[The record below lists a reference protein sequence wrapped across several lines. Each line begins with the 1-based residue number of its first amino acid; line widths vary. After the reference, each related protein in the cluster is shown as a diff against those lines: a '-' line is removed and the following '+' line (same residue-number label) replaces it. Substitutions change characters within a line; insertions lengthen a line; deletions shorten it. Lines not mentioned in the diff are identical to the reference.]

1 MANRDCSNEAEG
13 EGSDQAGDQRDQAA
27 DQRDQASG
35 QRDQAGGQRDQA
47 GDQRDQAG
55 DQRDQAAEQRDQAA
69 EQSAASV
76 RAGITTAAL
85 NRSALARREAASD
98 RRRALQDRGAA
109 ARERTEAELDRNT
122 SLADRG
128 AAARERTEAELDRN
142 TSLADRGAGASE
154 RTYAELDRNTALAD
168 RGAGAGE
175 RTHAER
181 DRNTSLA
188 DRGAS
193 ARERDGQREQS
204 HRLESLGQLAAGV
217 AHDFSNLLGVIL
229 NCTTMLAPQVTGTRA
244 AADVGEIRAAAERAA
259 RLTRQLLTFARGDVA
274 DPEPFDVNEIVRGVA
289 SMLDR
294 TLGEHIELRVDL
306 AGGPLVAIAE
316 PHQLEEIVLN
326 LAINARDAMPAGGKL
341 SLVTEPLP
349 PARGMAHRGPDVVL
363 RVADTGHGMAPEVV
377 ARAFEPFFTTKP
389 RSQGTGLGLATVY
402 GIVRQHGG
410 EVTIDSAVD
419 VGTTVTVV
427 LRGADTTP
435 APAGGAAVDT
445 PEGGHERILLVED
458 DAALRMGTA
467 RILVEQGYE
476 VLVACDGVEAQ
487 EVFEREGAALDV
499 VVTDVAMPR
508 MRGDELALRLG
519 ERSPAMPVIFLSGY
533 DPGDTPLTGRLL
545 AKPVAEDT
553 LLRAIREVLDDGS

>member
-13 EGSDQAGDQRDQAA
+13 EGSDQAGGQRDQAA
-27 DQRDQASG
+27 DQRDQAG
-35 QRDQAGGQRDQA
+35 GQRDQAADQRDQAGGQRDQ
-47 GDQRDQAG
+47 GG
-55 DQRDQAAEQRDQAA
+55 G
-69 EQSAASV
+69 QSEASV
-76 RAGITTAAL
+76 SAGITTDAL

-98 RRRALQDRGAA
+98 RRRALQDPGEV
-109 ARERTEAELDRNT
+109 ARERTE
-122 SLADRG
+122 
-128 AAARERTEAELDRN
+128 
-142 TSLADRGAGASE
+142 
-154 RTYAELDRNTALAD
+154 AELDRNTALAD

-175 RTHAER
+175 RTYAER

-217 AHDFSNLLGVIL
+217 AHDFNNLLGVIL
-229 NCTTMLAPQVTGTRA
+229 NCTTLLTPQVTGTMA

-259 RLTRQLLTFARGDVA
+259 RLTRQLLTFARGDLA
-274 DPEPFDVNEIVRGVA
+274 DPEPFDVNEIVRGVT

-316 PHQLEEIVLN
+316 RHQLEEIVLN

-389 RSQGTGLGLATVY
+389 RSQGTGMGLATVY

-410 EVTIDSAVD
+410 EVTIDSAID

-435 APAGGAAVDT
+435 APAGGAAVDA

-458 DAALRMGTA
+458 EAALRMGTA

-476 VLVACDGVEAQ
+476 VLVACDGVEAL
-487 EVFEREGAALDV
+487 EVFEREGVALDV

-545 AKPVAEDT
+545 AKPVAEDA

>member
-1 MANRDCSNEAEG
+1 MANRDCSDEAEG
-13 EGSDQAGDQRDQAA
+13 EGSDQAAEQRDQAG
-27 DQRDQASG
+27 G

-47 GDQRDQAG
+47 AEQRDQAADQRDQAG
-55 DQRDQAAEQRDQAA
+55 GQRDQAAEQRDQAAEQRDQAAEQRDQAA
-69 EQSAASV
+69 EQSEASV
-76 RAGITTAAL
+76 SAEITTDAL

-128 AAARERTEAELDRN
+128 AGAGERTHAERDRN
-142 TSLADRGAGASE
+142 TS
-154 RTYAELDRNTALAD
+154 LAD

-217 AHDFSNLLGVIL
+217 AHDFNNLLGVIL
-229 NCTTMLAPQVTGTRA
+229 NCTTLLAPQVTGTMA

-274 DPEPFDVNEIVRGVA
+274 DPEPFDVNEIVRGVT

-363 RVADTGHGMAPEVV
+363 RVADTGRGMAPEVV

-435 APAGGAAVDT
+435 APAGGAEVDT
-445 PEGGHERILLVED
+445 PEGGYERILLVED
-458 DAALRMGTA
+458 EAALRMGTA

-476 VLVACDGVEAQ
+476 VLVACDGVEAL

-545 AKPVAEDT
+545 AKPVAEDA